1 MDGSP
6 EQLTPCKGSPPSSVQ
21 KTRKTAFMSE
31 SKMSPT
37 DPHVGK
43 SPLGHGTYLMGVG
56 HSGPR
61 LLCFLFHCHIPSLW
75 MVQPLQPSF
84 SSMGNR
90 NELKRSLFASP
101 SVVSVGYFCH
111 IEEKHQFIQWPDL
124 IKKQRSLL
132 SGNSHHIVAQP
143 LCGLL
148 EWLWSRGMQLNFY
161 HGNKEIEELLYL
173 QTQAHKTLNTGKQ
186 RKGH

>member
-1 MDGSP
+1 MDSSP

-31 SKMSPT
+31 SERSPT

-43 SPLGHGTYLMGVG
+43 SPLGHETYLMGIG
-56 HSGPR
+56 HSGPCF
-61 LLCFLFHCHIPSLW
+61 LCFLFHCHIPSLW

-124 IKKQRSLL
+124 IKSREVCWVGTHTTLWHSLY
-132 SGNSHHIVAQP
+132 VACWNG
-143 LCGLL
+143 CGAGGCS
-148 EWLWSRGMQLNFY
+148 WTFY

-173 QTQAHKTLNTGKQ
+173 QTQAHKTINTGKQ

>member
-1 MDGSP
+1 MFSKVSFLRRENLTRGWFFFPHSLSSFSQVSRGLKPKSASRFQVSNMDSSP

-31 SKMSPT
+31 SEMSPT

-43 SPLGHGTYLMGVG
+43 SPLGRGTYLMGVG
-56 HSGPR
+56 HSGPCF
-61 LLCFLFHCHIPSLW
+61 LCFLFHCHIPSLW
-75 MVQPLQPSF
+75 MGQSLQPSF

-111 IEEKHQFIQWPDL
+111 TEEKHQFIQWPHL
-124 IKKQRSLL
+124 IK
-132 SGNSHHIVAQP
+132 
-143 LCGLL
+143 
-148 EWLWSRGMQLNFY
+148 SR
-161 HGNKEIEELLYL
+161 EVC
-173 QTQAHKTLNTGKQ
+173 
-186 RKGH
+186 